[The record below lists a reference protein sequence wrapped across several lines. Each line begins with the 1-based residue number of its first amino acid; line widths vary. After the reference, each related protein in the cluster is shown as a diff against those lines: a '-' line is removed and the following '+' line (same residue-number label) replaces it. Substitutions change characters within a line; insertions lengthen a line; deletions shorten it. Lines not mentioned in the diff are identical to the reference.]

1 MFQYLPTKLI
11 VEHGTMETSL
21 LAHSGYTQIVWIL
34 IIAGIVFEDRS
45 GL

>member
-11 VEHGTMETSL
+11 LEHGMMEASL

-34 IIAGIVFEDRS
+34 IIASIVFEDRS
-45 GL
+45 EL